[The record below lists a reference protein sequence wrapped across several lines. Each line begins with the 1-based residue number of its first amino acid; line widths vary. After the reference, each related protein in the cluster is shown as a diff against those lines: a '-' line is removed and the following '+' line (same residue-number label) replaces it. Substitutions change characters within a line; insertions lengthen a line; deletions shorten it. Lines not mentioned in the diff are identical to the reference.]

1 MNGLHGQV
9 AVLHVDQARNL
20 ELFKYKRNMGA
31 NYALDYHRGTVTTT
45 PVQVSTFIIEQKWR
59 RTQNHEFL
67 KICIF
72 PDVFSRFHKRK
83 KEKEN
88 AYLLKYR

>member
-31 NYALDYHRGTVTTT
+31 NYALDYHRGTVTST
-45 PVQVSTFIIEQKWR
+45 PVQSSNAELFGKTSAIKFLAVFLQSMNAKMYQEKLAKRFQST
-59 RTQNHEFL
+59 
-67 KICIF
+67 
-72 PDVFSRFHKRK
+72 
-83 KEKEN
+83 
-88 AYLLKYR
+88 

>member
-9 AVLHVDQARNL
+9 ALLHVDQARNL

-45 PVQVSTFIIEQKWR
+45 PVQVSTFIIEK
-59 RTQNHEFL
+59 NGEEL
-67 KICIF
+67 KIMNSRKYVSF
-72 PDVFSRFHKRK
+72 LARPDF
-83 KEKEN
+83 
-88 AYLLKYR
+88 

>member
-9 AVLHVDQARNL
+9 AVLHVAQARNL

-45 PVQVSTFIIEQKWR
+45 PVQSSNAELFGKTSAIKFQW
-59 RTQNHEFL
+59 FL
-67 KICIF
+67 QSMNATMYLEKLAT
-72 PDVFSRFHKRK
+72 RFQSM
-83 KEKEN
+83 
-88 AYLLKYR
+88 

>member
-31 NYALDYHRGTVTTT
+31 NYVMDYHRGTVTTT
-45 PVQVSTFIIEQKWR
+45 PVQVGTFIIKGKWR
-59 RTQNHEFL
+59 RTQHYEFL
-67 KICIF
+67 KICVF
-72 PDVFSRFHKRK
+72 PDLFSRYHQQRK
-83 KEKEN
+83 MHIF
-88 AYLLKYR
+88 

>member
-9 AVLHVDQARNL
+9 ALLHVDQARNL

-59 RTQNHEFL
+59 RTQHYEFL

-72 PDVFSRFHKRK
+72 PDLFFEIPSTK
-83 KEKEN
+83 KN
-88 AYLLKYR
+88 AYFLKHKN